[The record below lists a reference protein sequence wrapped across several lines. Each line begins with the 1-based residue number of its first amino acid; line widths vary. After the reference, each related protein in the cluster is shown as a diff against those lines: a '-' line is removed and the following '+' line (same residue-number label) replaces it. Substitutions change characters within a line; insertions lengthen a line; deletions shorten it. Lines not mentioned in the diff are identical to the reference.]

1 MSNESEV
8 PSDGEEY
15 RIWSVTNQKCLVLK
29 KSCSNN
35 AVPSVTC
42 DGRGD
47 ETGTGDKGSCKSQL
61 FIFVVLACFLIAYF
75 TKEIQPVFAAI
86 L

>member
-1 MSNESEV
+1 MSNENGL
-8 PSDGEEY
+8 PRDGEEY
-15 RIWSVTNQKCLVLK
+15 RIWSVANQKCLVLK
-29 KSCSNN
+29 KRGLDD
-35 AVPSVTC
+35 AAPSVTC

-47 ETGTGDKGSCKSQL
+47 ETGTGDEGSSKSQL